1 MGHPQKDY
9 TTDPRHMVLLH
20 GYQLQGV
27 FVCVRACMCVC
38 MYVCVCAHAYYVCV
52 YSVQYLYDCDSV
64 YVCA

>member
-1 MGHPQKDY
+1 
-9 TTDPRHMVLLH
+9 MVLLH

-52 YSVQYLYDCDSV
+52 HSVQYLYDCDSV